1 MNIEP
6 ANVALAESVTPQ
18 GVRAYLAASG
28 WKKLGRYHGNTGDV
42 YCPRKDDRESV
53 LVPSSVEYADYV
65 TRIIE
70 LADTLARVEKRH
82 HSAVMKDLSLTEV
95 DVIRVRVP
103 LAHEDSS
110 IAISAGVELLDESR
124 KLLMAAACSAARPG
138 RVFRAGR
145 NRKAAAYIEQIRV
158 GQTEPG
164 SFVVNLLAP
173 ITESP
178 TGAEVKEP
186 QLGAKFKRKV
196 TRMLV
201 SGLSALREATEL
213 VNRGNR
219 IREFERRIDE
229 GISANLCEATT
240 NLINAGSGVDVS
252 VSWAL
257 AREQDRIERSERTTV
272 KFTPSDG
279 QILEKAARRLRE
291 RKESSDER
299 IEGHVSALAREHS
312 DPEGRATIKAKVEG
326 TWVSVKVDFS
336 ESEYRKITN
345 AHARGR
351 KVSIEGDLRR
361 EGQRWRLMKPRGL
374 TVMKEDD

>member
-1 MNIEP
+1 M
-6 ANVALAESVTPQ
+6 
-18 GVRAYLAASG
+18 
-28 WKKLGRYHGNTGDV
+28 
-42 YCPRKDDRESV
+42 
-53 LVPSSVEYADYV
+53 
-65 TRIIE
+65 
-70 LADTLARVEKRH
+70 
-82 HSAVMKDLSLTEV
+82 
-95 DVIRVRVP
+95 
-103 LAHEDSS
+103 
-110 IAISAGVELLDESR
+110 
-124 KLLMAAACSAARPG
+124 
-138 RVFRAGR
+138 
-145 NRKAAAYIEQIRV
+145 

-178 TGAEVKEP
+178 TRAEVKEP

-279 QILEKAARRLRE
+279 RILEKAARRLRE

-299 IEGHVSALAREHS
+299 IEGHVSAPRAGTLRTRGTCNDQGEGSREHGS
-312 DPEGRATIKAKVEG
+312 RSRWTSASPSTGKSPMPMREDERCRSKETCVARA
-326 TWVSVKVDFS
+326 
-336 ESEYRKITN
+336 N
-345 AHARGR
+345 A
-351 KVSIEGDLRR
+351 GD
-361 EGQRWRLMKPRGL
+361 
-374 TVMKEDD
+374 